1 MFNSGRDSSGWRLN
15 VQVSYAR
22 GVADDDVP
30 WLTRDELRAWLALS
44 ALTEVL
50 PSAVDAQLKR
60 DAGINR
66 FEYQVMA
73 GLSESPG
80 RTIRMSVL
88 AAFASGSL
96 SRLSHALTRLES
108 HGWVVRRPCADDPRA
123 VEAVLTDAGMA
134 KVRETAPGHVQ
145 EARRLVV
152 DVLTPTQI
160 GQLERI
166 CMKLLDTVGPEQADL
181 LRTMPISAVDD

>member
-1 MFNSGRDSSGWRLN
+1 
-15 VQVSYAR
+15 
-22 GVADDDVP
+22 VAADDVP
-30 WLTRDELRAWLALS
+30 WLTPEQLRAWLALN

-88 AAFASGSL
+88 ATFASGSL

-108 HGWVVRRPCADDPRA
+108 HGWVVRRPSADDPRA
-123 VEAVLTDAGMA
+123 VEAVLTDAGWA
-134 KVRETAPGHVQ
+134 KVQETAPGHVR

-152 DVLTPTQI
+152 DVLSPAQTA
-160 GQLERI
+160 QLERI
-166 CMKLLDTVGPEQADL
+166 CMKLLDAVGPDQADL
-181 LRTMPISAVDD
+181 LRSMPLRAADD